1 VLEVVEVVRAAKVV
15 TVVVVV
21 VVVVVVAT
29 APCRSRMP
37 TSATNL
43 CTKCA
48 DRTMI
53 STRSLGKSSEASSVY
68 LEGELFVCCLIFGPS
83 SGRCSI
89 CRRFFFSPNHIYA
102 LGVLLLV

>member
-1 VLEVVEVVRAAKVV
+1 
-15 TVVVVV
+15 
-21 VVVVVVAT
+21 
-29 APCRSRMP
+29 
-37 TSATNL
+37 
-43 CTKCA
+43 
-48 DRTMI
+48 
-53 STRSLGKSSEASSVY
+53 VY